1 MTKEQLAALAAAAL
15 VVTVAIVMQ
24 KDAPPDLDKSTAK
37 LARAS
42 DGGKAYL
49 VETATGDV
57 LLDAAP
63 CVRRRKGSAPG
74 SCLMHFDKRDIDM
87 GELSRFPASV
97 ASGPDCE
104 PVACSVTGA
113 ENADDSEDVALDKV
127 QRIETPVKVDVA
139 PVEEALP

>member
-24 KDAPPDLDKSTAK
+24 KDSPPTLDKSTAR

-49 VETATGDV
+49 VETATGVV

-74 SCLMHFDKRDIDM
+74 SCLMRFGAKDIDQ
-87 GELSRFPASV
+87 GELSRFPRSV
-97 ASGPDCE
+97 SSGPDCE
-104 PVACSVTGA
+104 PVACAVGPSEV
-113 ENADDSEDVALDKV
+113 ADDSEDVALDKV
-127 QRIETPVKVDVA
+127 QRLPTAEVKMDAVA
-139 PVEEALP
+139 EEVLP